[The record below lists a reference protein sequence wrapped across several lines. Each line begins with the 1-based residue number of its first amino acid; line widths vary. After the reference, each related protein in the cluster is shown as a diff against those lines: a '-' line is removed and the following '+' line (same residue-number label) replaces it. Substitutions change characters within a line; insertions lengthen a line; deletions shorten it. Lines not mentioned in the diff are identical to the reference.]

1 MAENERPP
9 PREDPLI
16 DEVRAVR
23 KALSDRFGGDIDK
36 LCDHLAEIESR
47 YRDRVVRPERPTEPD

>member
-1 MAENERPP
+1 MAEKQQPP

-23 KALSDRFGGDIDK
+23 KALSERFEGDIDK
-36 LCDHLAEIESR
+36 LCDHLAEIEAR
-47 YRDRVVRPERPTEPD
+47 YRNRVVRPDRPAKQG